1 MATRGGR
8 ARAGAREAVAEVT
21 WARRRRPA
29 VRKGARPTIG
39 PSEGGGS
46 MSDIFF
52 IRHANHW
59 RKAQRR
65 LPEPPNPPE
74 PPRRERGLRTL
85 DSLLAGK
92 RRKAPW
98 K

>member
-21 WARRRRPA
+21 WGRRRRPA
-29 VRKGARPTIG
+29 VRKGAGPTIG

-46 MSDIFF
+46 MSDIYK
-52 IRHANHW
+52 RHPNHW

-65 LPEPPNPPE
+65 LTEPPNPPE
-74 PPRRERGLRTL
+74 PPRRERGPRTL

>member
-1 MATRGGR
+1 
-8 ARAGAREAVAEVT
+8 
-21 WARRRRPA
+21 
-29 VRKGARPTIG
+29 
-39 PSEGGGS
+39 
-46 MSDIFF
+46 MSDIY

-65 LPEPPNPPE
+65 LPEPPDPPE
-74 PPRRERGLRTL
+74 PPRRRERVPRTL

-92 RRKAPW
+92 RRKPPW